1 MYSVTIP
8 GSVGTIGDDTFYGTP
23 LTRVA
28 IPAGVGNIGAS
39 AFEYW
44 SSLTN
49 ATIAYSVTNIAEN
62 AFAECANLTEVYFT
76 GNAPTADGSVF
87 SNLGYNSQ
95 FDYPYTY
102 YVSTAYYLP
111 GTTGW
116 AEFSSNAMIP
126 AVLWNPTIQASGAN
140 FGMQSNQFGFDI
152 TGTTNIPIV
161 VQACTNLAQPIWVPL
176 QSLTLTNGL
185 VHFSEPFQSNTPA
198 RFYRIA
204 AP

>member
-1 MYSVTIP
+1 VA
-8 GSVGTIGDDTFYGTP
+8 GT
-23 LTRVA
+23 
-28 IPAGVGNIGAS
+28 
-39 AFEYW
+39 
-44 SSLTN
+44 
-49 ATIAYSVTNIAEN
+49 VTNIGEN
-62 AFAECANLTEVYFT
+62 AFTDCIELTEVYFT
-76 GNAPTADGSVF
+76 GDAPGVNPYAFT
-87 SNLGYNSQ
+87 
-95 FDYPYTY
+95 DYRIVGEQDVPY